1 MTWQGSAFLGI
12 GWAAFRGVSAGNSAH
27 AHPALQIA
35 LSRKQAVT
43 VTGQHVTVTGKAI
56 VVAPNVIH
64 SLKPADEVTL
74 ILIEPQTRLAN
85 YFCDH
90 LSSDM
95 ISLLGKQET
104 AQINL
109 DGPIHTCL
117 DDILKTLPSATLSV
131 DRRLEK
137 ALALL
142 QQDDERKTIE
152 EVAQQVGLSTARL
165 RVVAK
170 RDLGV
175 SLSDWMIW
183 RRLERASRFLSL
195 GSTIASAAYGAGFA
209 DQSHFARAMRSHFGI
224 TAKMI
229 SSLMN

>member
-12 GWAAFRGVSAGNSAH
+12 GWAAFRGVSADNSAH

-35 LSRKQAVT
+35 LSRNEAVT
-43 VTGQHVTVTGKAI
+43 ITGQHVTVTGKAI

-64 SLKPADEVTL
+64 SLQPADGVTL

-104 AQINL
+104 APINL
-109 DGPIHTCL
+109 DDPLHTCL
-117 DDILKTLPSATLSV
+117 DDILKTLPSAPLSV

-142 QQDDERKTIE
+142 QQDDERKPIE

-183 RRLERASRFLSL
+183 RRLERASRLLAL

-209 DQSHFARAMRSHFGI
+209 DQSHFARAMRSHFGV

-229 SSLMN
+229 SNLMN

>member
-1 MTWQGSAFLGI
+1 MAWQGSAFLGI
-12 GWAAFRGVSAGNSAH
+12 GWAAFRGVSADNSAH

-35 LSRKQAVT
+35 LSRNEAIT

-56 VVAPNVIH
+56 VVAPNVVH
-64 SLKPADEVTL
+64 SLQPAHEVTL

-85 YFCDH
+85 YFCDQ
-90 LSSDM
+90 LSSHM
-95 ISLLGKQET
+95 ISLLGKQKP

-109 DGPIHTCL
+109 DGPLHTCL
-117 DDILKTLPSATLSV
+117 DNIIKSLPCAPLSI
-131 DRRLEK
+131 DHRLVK

-142 QQDDERKTIE
+142 QRDDERKTIE
-152 EVAQQVGLSTARL
+152 EVSQQVGLSTARL
-165 RVVAK
+165 RVIAK

-183 RRLERASRFLSL
+183 RRLERASRALAV
-195 GSTIASAAYGAGFA
+195 GSTIASAAHSAGFA

>member
-1 MTWQGSAFLGI
+1 MTWRGSAFLGV

-27 AHPALQIA
+27 AHPALQIT
-35 LSRKQAVT
+35 LSRSEAIT
-43 VTGQHVTVTGKAI
+43 VCGQHVTVSGQAVI
-56 VVAPNVIH
+56 VAPNVVH
-64 SLKPADEVTL
+64 LLQPADEVTL

-85 YFCDH
+85 YFCDQ
-90 LSSDM
+90 LSSDK
-95 ISLLGKQET
+95 ISLLGKRDS
-104 AQINL
+104 ALINL
-109 DGPIHTCL
+109 DGPLHTCL

-131 DRRLEK
+131 DHRLEK

-165 RVVAK
+165 RVIAK

-195 GSTIASAAYGAGFA
+195 GSTIASAAHSAGFA

-229 SSLMN
+229 SNLMN